1 MSTYATP
8 SVSST
13 VIAPITASIGKKIL
27 MAITGFVSFGYVVG
41 HMVGNLQIF
50 IGQDQINQ
58 YAEFLHSLG
67 PMLWVVRAAL
77 VCFFVVHIWLG
88 VQTKLENWWS
98 RPIGY
103 RYIDTVQASLSSRTM
118 IYTGLMVFTFF
129 VYHILHFTAHV
140 TNPRYVELIDAQ
152 GRFDAYSM
160 IILGFQNYWISGV
173 YIIAVALVA
182 FHLNHGISS
191 MFQSMGWMSPRCK
204 KNFERI
210 ATVVAVLIFVG
221 FASIPAAIL
230 GGFITL
236 PEGVI

>member
-1 MSTYATP
+1 MSTST
-8 SVSST
+8 SLGVSST

-58 YAEFLHSLG
+58 YAEFLHSMG

-77 VCFFVVHIWLG
+77 ICFFAVHIWMG
-88 VQTKLENWWS
+88 IQTKLENWRS
-98 RPIGY
+98 RPVGY
-103 RYIDTVQASLSSRTM
+103 KYSDTVQATLSSRTM
-118 IYTGLMVFTFF
+118 IYTGLMVFSFF

-182 FHLNHGISS
+182 FHINHGISS
-191 MFQSMGWMSPRCK
+191 MFQSMGWIVPGCK
-204 KNFERI
+204 KNLERI
-210 ATVVAVLIFVG
+210 ATVVALLIFIG